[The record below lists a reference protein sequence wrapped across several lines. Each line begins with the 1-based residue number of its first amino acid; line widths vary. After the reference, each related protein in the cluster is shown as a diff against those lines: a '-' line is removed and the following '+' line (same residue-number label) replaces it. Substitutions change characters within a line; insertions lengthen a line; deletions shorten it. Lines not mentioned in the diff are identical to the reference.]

1 MKMKCGVVQHARV
14 RVYGRHNIEGLRN
27 FSLYCREPRPGAWT
41 YFKICYLPR
50 DLDDGLHGE
59 YGDGKYTAAGLISR
73 CVVIAVVRVLLSLS
87 LSLSFVLVA
96 SCYFSLVLW
105 RRNTIFAGL

>member
-73 CVVIAVVRVLLSLS
+73 CVVIAVVRVLVTVSLSLS
-87 LSLSFVLVA
+87 LSLSF
-96 SCYFSLVLW
+96 SL
-105 RRNTIFAGL
+105 RRVTSR